1 MRMRRPVRLLIVVNR
16 GGTNVGE
23 CFERAALTA
32 GHEVRLIEARLAM
45 AAPSWLRR
53 LNWHLC
59 GHRPTRLNRFS
70 VEVLSVCCDWK
81 PNVILATGLAPLN
94 HYMLTRVRAAGVV
107 TVNYLTDDPWNP
119 AHYAPWFVR
128 ALSKYSVVFSP
139 RRANLP
145 DLQATGPAAVHYLP
159 FAYDPTLHFVEAP
172 APDVAD
178 HQSDVVFIG
187 GADRDRLPHCRA
199 LAAAGLELAVYGDYW
214 DRYPDMKRFCHG
226 YADTRTL
233 RMATSSARVCLCLVR
248 RANRDGH
255 TMRTF
260 EAAAMGGCL
269 LIEDTA
275 EHREIFGRDGDA
287 VVYFGSI
294 PEMIERAKFLL
305 QHDADRH
312 RLASAAHARV
322 TQGGNTYAD
331 RLQTII
337 DVACREPA
345 PTRGDSWDL
354 GRQ

>member
-1 MRMRRPVRLLIVVNR
+1 MHRPVRLLIVGNR

-23 CFERAALTA
+23 CFERAALAA

-45 AAPSWLRR
+45 EAPSWLRR
-53 LNWHLC
+53 FNWHLW

-70 VEVLSVCCDWK
+70 AGVLSVCRDWQ
-81 PNVILATGLAPLN
+81 PDVILTTGLAPLN
-94 HYMLTRVRAAGVV
+94 PYVLARMRAAGAV
-107 TVNYLTDDPWNP
+107 TANYLTDDPWNP
-119 AHYAPWFVR
+119 AHHARWFIR
-128 ALSKYSVVFSP
+128 ALPQYSVVFSP

-145 DLQATGPAAVHYLP
+145 DLRATGPSAVHYLP
-159 FAYDPTLHFVEAP
+159 FAYDPTLHFAEAP
-172 APDVAD
+172 APDAVD
-178 HQSDVVFIG
+178 YQSDVLFIG

-214 DRYPDMKRFCHG
+214 DRYPDMKRFFRG

-233 RMATSSARVCLCLVR
+233 RMATRGARVCLCLVR

-287 VVYFGSI
+287 VIYFRSI
-294 PEMIERAKFLL
+294 PEMVRHVKCLL
-305 QHDADRH
+305 QRDADRH

-322 TQGGNTYAD
+322 TQGSNTYAD

-337 DVACREPA
+337 GVACREPA
-345 PTRGDSWDL
+345 DSCDFDT
-354 GRQ
+354 Q

>member
-1 MRMRRPVRLLIVVNR
+1 MRTRRPVRLLIVGNR
-16 GGTNVGE
+16 GGTNIGE
-23 CFERAALTA
+23 CFERAALAA

-45 AAPSWLRR
+45 KAPPWLRQ

-70 VEVLSVCCDWK
+70 VGVLTACRDWK
-81 PNVILATGLAPLN
+81 ADAILTTGLAPLN
-94 HYMLTRVRAAGVV
+94 SYALAGMRAAGAV
-107 TVNYLTDDPWNP
+107 TANYLTDDPWNP
-119 AHYAPWFVR
+119 AHRAPWFMR
-128 ALSKYSVVFSP
+128 ALPQYSVVFSP

-145 DLQATGPAAVHYLP
+145 DLQAIGPATVHYLP
-159 FAYDPTLHFVEAP
+159 FAYDPALHFVEDPP
-172 APDVAD
+172 ADAAD
-178 HQSDVVFIG
+178 YQSDVLFVG

-214 DRYPDMKRFCHG
+214 DRYPETKRFFRG

-233 RMATSSARVCLCLVR
+233 RMATRGARVCLCLVR
-248 RANRDGH
+248 KANRDGH

-269 LIEDTA
+269 LVEDTQ

-287 VVYFGSI
+287 VVYFRSI
-294 PEMIERAKFLL
+294 RELVERAKSLL
-305 QHDADRH
+305 QHDADRY
-312 RLASAAHARV
+312 RLMSTSRARV

-337 DVACREPA
+337 EIACRESA
-345 PTRGDSWDL
+345 PTHRDT
-354 GRQ
+354 